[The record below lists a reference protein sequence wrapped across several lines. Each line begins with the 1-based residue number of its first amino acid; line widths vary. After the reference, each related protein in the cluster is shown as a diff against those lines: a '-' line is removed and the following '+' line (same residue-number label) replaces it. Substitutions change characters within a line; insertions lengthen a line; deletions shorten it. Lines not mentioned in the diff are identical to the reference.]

1 MDTQLKVNETDNET
15 LGTEAPVRESRPA
28 PPQKRFTRAKLLR
41 MLPILLAIALIG
53 YFHFQWRY
61 AEDFPGENF
70 AWKAHWI
77 ASPYTGNRIAC
88 FRKAFFVPDKVTH
101 AEMFFAANDMYILSV
116 NGSASKAGGNGE
128 KWSTLPKLQ
137 TPYSYM
143 GYYRRDYSATTY
155 NLTANLH
162 RGLNVVTVMV
172 LSMQD
177 EPRIASQIEI
187 QTGTQQEVLSD
198 NSWIVSPRE
207 EIQNNIPWTMPRFQP
222 IGWRNAIQESEP
234 VQVPLDVDPS
244 AVTTPVAGVLLSAPT
259 TQKSPTVTFQKTIDC
274 PSRSVD
280 GWLRLA
286 TSSTYDIYINGLYFD
301 STSLTAQYTQSV
313 MTHNTTGQSS
323 GVYDAFESI
332 QGTRSVGE
340 YTSTMLAPQVDAMML
355 RNIFHAGK
363 NTIRIVLHPS
373 VMDPLPR
380 MSMDGLVRMEDGRN
394 IQLSAVNNWQV
405 STDSGETWLQPTISA
420 YPAEKYAGIK
430 SEAVHGRIAPGYV
443 TYIHIVR
450 NDVIMLLACLLAI
463 VLGDFWVRR
472 NPLAHMRWPL
482 PSPLTLMSLVALP
495 AAIWM
500 TLSFIAQSIYRG
512 SPQWWTFSSPA
523 YAYWTLVSAG
533 IVALISAATLAVHYA
548 ATNRRVSRRED
559 ASAAQADSTAVA
571 ADEASQAGFTSP
583 VMRFIYRYGY
593 AIAMAVLSVV
603 VAAFSLYNLSAAD
616 LLPDEYTSLMASR
629 GILMHGM
636 PVYPMTGVI
645 YSRSALFHYLLA
657 LSMIIAHS
665 TTNMT
670 ADRCISGI
678 WQIAVTIQ
686 VYFLGREMKGRGVG
700 LVSAVVVGLSPFMI
714 YYAREARFYA
724 QFAYFSALFTYFL
737 YKSIR
742 NPESVKLRAYTCL
755 AFIGTYA
762 SQEFAVTLL
771 PAWILIIILSG
782 QAREWLSWKTSRWLV
797 LAIGLIGLEFVLYT
811 KYCVTPLKE
820 VDQETILLM
829 SIHADDLDQIPSMLF
844 SGNERSQLLSGLLYF
859 LGFFAVLLRPL
870 FRPKAADTPDQ
881 NQLVENR
888 FVQWRWWNF
897 LYVFV
902 TIGITLT
909 TLTTPHPA
917 NRYVIHM
924 FPPFAVCSVC
934 VLFTVAEWM
943 SSTIKR
949 ISGVPLTGRFAQALF
964 IGATVALTVLA
975 LRPDRVWHN
984 IAYSRTLNRG
994 TTLATN
1000 YVHDHIR
1007 PGDKTLFFATD
1018 LGTIVLNQCDYFW
1031 RPPANSVFVA
1041 YMPSGK
1047 IVERDSGAVM
1057 IDNVDKLRAAMA
1069 TCNRLWVVV
1078 PQPTLA
1084 PGPSPNGQMSKF
1096 VLANFVV
1103 EDEEAGMEV
1112 MLWDKNRNYYDDN
1125 VPQSQDDL
1133 YFF

>member
-77 ASPYTGNRIAC
+77 ASPYTGDRIAC
-88 FRKAFFVPDKVTH
+88 FRKAFFVSDKVTH

-363 NTIRIVLHPS
+363 NTIRVVLHPS

-380 MSMDGLVRMEDGRN
+380 MSMDGLVRMEDGRD

-405 STDSGETWLQPTISA
+405 STDSGETWLQADYLRVPGRKVRGHQVRGRA
-420 YPAEKYAGIK
+420 RQNLAGVCHVY
-430 SEAVHGRIAPGYV
+430 SHRPQRCDYAPGV
-443 TYIHIVR
+443 PVWR
-450 NDVIMLLACLLAI
+450 SL
-463 VLGDFWVRR
+463 LGDFWVRR

-482 PSPLTLMSLVALP
+482 PSPL
-495 AAIWM
+495 
-500 TLSFIAQSIYRG
+500 
-512 SPQWWTFSSPA
+512 
-523 YAYWTLVSAG
+523 
-533 IVALISAATLAVHYA
+533 
-548 ATNRRVSRRED
+548 D
-559 ASAAQADSTAVA
+559 
-571 ADEASQAGFTSP
+571 ADE
-583 VMRFIYRYGY
+583 
-593 AIAMAVLSVV
+593 
-603 VAAFSLYNLSAAD
+603 
-616 LLPDEYTSLMASR
+616 
-629 GILMHGM
+629 
-636 PVYPMTGVI
+636 
-645 YSRSALFHYLLA
+645 
-657 LSMIIAHS
+657 
-665 TTNMT
+665 
-670 ADRCISGI
+670 
-678 WQIAVTIQ
+678 
-686 VYFLGREMKGRGVG
+686 LGRASGGDLDDAVVYRAVD
-700 LVSAVVVGLSPFMI
+700 LSRLSAVVDVLV
-714 YYAREARFYA
+714 ARVR
-724 QFAYFSALFTYFL
+724 
-737 YKSIR
+737 
-742 NPESVKLRAYTCL
+742 
-755 AFIGTYA
+755 
-762 SQEFAVTLL
+762 LL
-771 PAWILIIILSG
+771 DPG
-782 QAREWLSWKTSRWLV
+782 QRR
-797 LAIGLIGLEFVLYT
+797 
-811 KYCVTPLKE
+811 
-820 VDQETILLM
+820 
-829 SIHADDLDQIPSMLF
+829 
-844 SGNERSQLLSGLLYF
+844 
-859 LGFFAVLLRPL
+859 
-870 FRPKAADTPDQ
+870 
-881 NQLVENR
+881 
-888 FVQWRWWNF
+888 
-897 LYVFV
+897 
-902 TIGITLT
+902 
-909 TLTTPHPA
+909 
-917 NRYVIHM
+917 
-924 FPPFAVCSVC
+924 
-934 VLFTVAEWM
+934 
-943 SSTIKR
+943 
-949 ISGVPLTGRFAQALF
+949 
-964 IGATVALTVLA
+964 
-975 LRPDRVWHN
+975 
-984 IAYSRTLNRG
+984 NRG
-994 TTLATN
+994 F
-1000 YVHDHIR
+1000 D
-1007 PGDKTLFFATD
+1007 
-1018 LGTIVLNQCDYFW
+1018 
-1031 RPPANSVFVA
+1031 
-1041 YMPSGK
+1041 
-1047 IVERDSGAVM
+1047 
-1057 IDNVDKLRAAMA
+1057 
-1069 TCNRLWVVV
+1069 
-1078 PQPTLA
+1078 
-1084 PGPSPNGQMSKF
+1084 
-1096 VLANFVV
+1096 
-1103 EDEEAGMEV
+1103 
-1112 MLWDKNRNYYDDN
+1112 
-1125 VPQSQDDL
+1125 
-1133 YFF
+1133 